1 MISSYGKSSCK
12 SVVEILNKNK
22 FIVITLSFIVLIL
35 FLFRHTKACSV
46 LYFIDKK
53 TGNIFVANNE
63 DFWYDTDAYIQ
74 IVPGSK
80 NKLARLWYGWD
91 DFAQGGINEAGFFF
105 DGAVTPKDS
114 IPPGYHKPKG
124 NLGDRLLATCSTVE
138 EAIGYLEKEKTA
150 LTNAH
155 IMFGDSAGNAAI
167 VEWVDGERKIIWR
180 QEFVLVM
187 TNFLLSDTTKGN
199 YPCYRY
205 DSIIERAKHLNSQD
219 TIVTLLQVGN
229 LLGGAAQTPKS
240 DSNNRIGG
248 TLYSSFIDISKMK
261 FFLVGKLDN
270 NKLTYLDLKE
280 EFSYS
285 RRRKIKLN

>member
-1 MISSYGKSSCK
+1 MISSIGKSSFK
-12 SVVEILNKNK
+12 SVVELLNRNWYIVFSLGFIALIL
-22 FIVITLSFIVLIL
+22 LSF
-35 FLFRHTKACSV
+35 HDTKACSV
-46 LYFIDKK
+46 LFFIDKK

-91 DFAQGGINEAGFFF
+91 DFAQGGINEVGFFF
-105 DGAVTPKDS
+105 DGAVTPEDS

-150 LTNAH
+150 LTDAH
-155 IMFGDSAGNAAI
+155 MMFGDSSGKAAI

-180 QEFVLVM
+180 HEFVLVM

-205 DSIIERAKHLNSQD
+205 DSIIERANQLSQKD
-219 TIVTLLQVGN
+219 TIVNLLQVGN
-229 LLGGAAQTPKS
+229 LLGGAAQSPKS

-261 FFLVGKLDN
+261 FFLVYKLDN
-270 NKLTYLDLKE
+270 NKLTYLDLNE
-280 EFSYS
+280 EFSS
-285 RRRKIKLN
+285 FRRRKIKLN